1 MTENSKKQQKPT
13 KNAPF
18 SSEIGLNVGNRPKWA
33 ILVIKTGHKV
43 REMSSSTSVLCR
55 VLDATMRLGLF

>member
-13 KNAPF
+13 KNASF
-18 SSEIGLNVGNRPKWA
+18 SSEIGLNGPF
-33 ILVIKTGHKV
+33 LVIKTGHKV
-43 REMSSSTSVLCR
+43 REMSSSTSALCR